1 MRALVKTT
9 GPLHIPTK
17 LNCASVCV
25 NTTFALSKKPFI
37 NVFFNNFYS
46 FSYIYIGLAVHSV
59 ALRIFYNIFHIEHVK
74 YMPCFLHMQNSH
86 RLFMFCLSLF
96 ELFAIRLNSAVACV
110 HRHFV
115 SWFISNPYNAAI
127 FWLFPAGLSSQIPS
141 AQMNLFPFVLAS
153 LFVFAICGWHSG
165 GFLLFFGNL
174 FMCGRIYGIEI
185 DSN

>member
-1 MRALVKTT
+1 MHGIYSDIQSLLYSLYLSLSLYFSVVFSLSVAFNIVRLNGFFLLFVWYKCRMRALVKTT

-74 YMPCFLHMQNSH
+74 YMPCFLHMKNSH

-115 SWFISNPYNAAI
+115 S
-127 FWLFPAGLSSQIPS
+127 
-141 AQMNLFPFVLAS
+141 
-153 LFVFAICGWHSG
+153 
-165 GFLLFFGNL
+165 
-174 FMCGRIYGIEI
+174 
-185 DSN
+185 